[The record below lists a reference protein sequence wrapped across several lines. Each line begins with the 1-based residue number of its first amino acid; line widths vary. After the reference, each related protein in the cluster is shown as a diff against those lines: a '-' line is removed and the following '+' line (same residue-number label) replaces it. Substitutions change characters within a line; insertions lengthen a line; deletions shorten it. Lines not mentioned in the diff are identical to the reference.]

1 MISRR
6 KFIQTAGLAAL
17 PLMTAINSCET
28 VTGNGDEG
36 NWRDDFRIMSDA
48 ARFEAGTIVTYQS
61 MRDSGILDD
70 APPPLLA
77 TMNASLFQSHHDE
90 HLALFNQSFAA
101 RGVEQVDTGGATPD
115 SRLENAQNWRDALI
129 LALNMEFE
137 AAQFYFSRMT
147 DQLTTT
153 SVRKIFANIF
163 PVEMSHA
170 VAFKFI
176 LGEQPAINSGLFED
190 FSIAIK
196 L

>member
-6 KFIQTAGLAAL
+6 KFIKTAGWGAL
-17 PLMTAINSCET
+17 PVLATLNACET
-28 VTGNGDEG
+28 VTGHAGEDD
-36 NWRDDFRIMSDA
+36 WRADYNIMGDA

-61 MRDSGILDD
+61 MLDSGILSD

-77 TMNASLFQSHHDE
+77 EMNARLFKSHHDE
-90 HLALFNQSFAA
+90 HLAAFNQAFAA
-101 RGVEQVDTGGATPD
+101 KGLEIVDTGGVTAD
-115 SRLENAQNWRDALI
+115 SRLDDAGNWRDALI

-153 SVRKIFANIF
+153 SVRKLFANIF
-163 PVEMSHA
+163 PIEMSHA

-176 LGEQPAINSGLFED
+176 LGEQPAINAGLFEK
-190 FSIAIK
+190 FSIAVK